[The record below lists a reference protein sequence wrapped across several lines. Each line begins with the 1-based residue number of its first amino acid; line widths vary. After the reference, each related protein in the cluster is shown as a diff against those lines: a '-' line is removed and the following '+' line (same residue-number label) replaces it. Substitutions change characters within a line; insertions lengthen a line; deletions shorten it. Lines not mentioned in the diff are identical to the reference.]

1 MYINVASEKT
11 EHIHPNQVDTQWVAK
26 KFQLTIKFIL
36 LQMYVFDLIL
46 NGEKTVNIIVK

>member
-1 MYINVASEKT
+1 MYINVASEKK

-26 KFQLTIKFIL
+26 NFQLTIKFIL
-36 LQMYVFDLIL
+36 LQMCVFDLIL